1 MCTDNTFPYLQYY
14 LLLVAGVLA
23 CYFDTSPEA
32 MNYREATARARWKML
47 NHNFIS
53 VTSTACNNLVNQ
65 QKTKKHMF
73 NFRWRCHAME
83 RHIPQLLNS
92 IFHQAI
98 KACMYYSSFINWWA
112 TSPWPSKWF
121 QYFAEKYF
129 VEIFFVR
136 NILPQNIYKPT
147 N

>member
-1 MCTDNTFPYLQYY
+1 MVKKSKTKSGHCFLLSGEINLFLIIWRASAFSASSSSKCQMCTDNTFPYLQYY
-14 LLLVAGVLA
+14 LWLVLGVLA

-53 VTSTACNNLVNQ
+53 VTPTACNNLVNQ

-83 RHIPQLLNS
+83 RHIPQLLS
-92 IFHQAI
+92 
-98 KACMYYSSFINWWA
+98 
-112 TSPWPSKWF
+112 
-121 QYFAEKYF
+121 
-129 VEIFFVR
+129 
-136 NILPQNIYKPT
+136 
-147 N
+147 

>member
-1 MCTDNTFPYLQYY
+1 MCVCVVKKSKTKSSHCFLLSGEINLFLIIWRVSAFSASSSSKCQMCTDNTFPYLQYY

-65 QKTKKHMF
+65 QQQQKTH
-73 NFRWRCHAME
+73 
-83 RHIPQLLNS
+83 
-92 IFHQAI
+92 
-98 KACMYYSSFINWWA
+98 
-112 TSPWPSKWF
+112 
-121 QYFAEKYF
+121 
-129 VEIFFVR
+129 V
-136 NILPQNIYKPT
+136 
-147 N
+147 